1 MKPKLSRN
9 SREPLASQIRTF
21 FSTRSLALVDPWIN
35 LKNICKF
42 DSKVLITMA
51 ICTTDIF
58 CQWWNKN
65 RNLCIPFFI
74 YCTAATVCFKA
85 NSMNLMVISI
95 LCLKITRK
103 VSWTT
108 IQSRY
113 IFPLTILFSNVYITY
128 NSFFGKDFFY
138 FLKKKFLIV
147 QIELHIGNLNILL
160 NSTKKIVSSIKFELK
175 I

>member
-1 MKPKLSRN
+1 MIFLDEKNNLPRSLTSRSVKPKLSRN

-103 VSWTT
+103 VFWDN
-108 IQSRY
+108 Y
-113 IFPLTILFSNVYITY
+113 IEPLHLPIDNIII
-128 NSFFGKDFFY
+128 KC
-138 FLKKKFLIV
+138 
-147 QIELHIGNLNILL
+147 LHHL
-160 NSTKKIVSSIKFELK
+160 
-175 I
+175 